1 MTDISPPAVII
12 NFKAYEQVEGE
23 HSIRI
28 GRICQDVSETS
39 GVCIAV
45 CPPMVEL
52 SAVASR
58 VTIPVFSQNVDP
70 HEPGP
75 RTGWVT
81 PHMVKST
88 GASGTLINHSEH
100 KVSDEELGRAI
111 ELCGAVG
118 LESIVCAETVDDC
131 RRYARMGPDYIA
143 IEPPELIG
151 GDVSVT
157 AARPEVVEGA
167 VQAVHEIDPF
177 IGVFCGAG
185 VKTGRDVKK
194 ALDLGAD
201 GVLLASGVVKSDNE
215 RSTLTSLLE
224 FI

>member
-1 MTDISPPAVII
+1 MIDISAPAIII
-12 NFKAYEQVEGE
+12 NFKAYEEAQGE
-23 HSIRI
+23 HSIRLA
-28 GRICQDVSETS
+28 RICQEVSETS

-52 SAVASR
+52 SSVASR

-70 HEPGP
+70 FEPGS

-100 KVSDEELGRAI
+100 KISDEELTRAVD
-111 ELCGAVG
+111 LCTSVG
-118 LESIVCAETVDDC
+118 LESMVCGESVEDC
-131 RRYARMGPDYIA
+131 RRYARIGPDHIA

-157 AARPEVVEGA
+157 TAKPDVVAEA

-185 VKTGRDVKK
+185 VKTGRDMKK
-194 ALDLGAD
+194 ALDLGAN
-201 GVLLASGVVKSDNE
+201 GVLLASGVVKSKNE
-215 RSTLTSLLE
+215 R
-224 FI
+224 